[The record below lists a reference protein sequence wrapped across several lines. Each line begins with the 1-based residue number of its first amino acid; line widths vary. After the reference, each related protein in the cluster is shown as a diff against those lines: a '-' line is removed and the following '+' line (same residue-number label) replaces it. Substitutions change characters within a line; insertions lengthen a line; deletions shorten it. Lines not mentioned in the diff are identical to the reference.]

1 MEDRP
6 IKKIGIMGKMG
17 SGKTTLA
24 NKIIE
29 LDSRFIR
36 ISFADKIK
44 EIARELFSMR
54 HKDRQLLQDIGS
66 KMREIRSSVWI
77 DYVIGTIIKKGYT
90 HIVIDD
96 VRFEDEIQALKRCG
110 FHLVYLDID
119 EEARIQ
125 RLQKRDADFTLETY
139 HGHSKHQSEQVDQ
152 YLEHADVK
160 INVEAYP
167 TTEEIIRKYFPSNCF
182 LK

>member
-29 LDSRFIR
+29 LDPRFTR

-54 HKDRQLLQDIGS
+54 NKDRQLLQDIGS

-77 DYVIGTIIKKGYT
+77 DYVIGAIIKKGYT
-90 HIVIDD
+90 HVVIDD

-119 EEARIQ
+119 EEERIQ
-125 RLQKRDADFTLETY
+125 RLQKRDTNFTFKTY
-139 HGHSKHQSEQVDQ
+139 YDHSKHESEQVDR
-152 YLEHADVK
+152 YSAYADIK
-160 INVEAYP
+160 INVGACS

-182 LK
+182 LE